1 MSDKIGKYR
10 VIAKLGQGGMARVLL
25 TVAAG
30 KAGFEKLL
38 VVKELREELAGD
50 PEFLTMFLDEARLAA
65 RLNHSNVVQTYEVG
79 QDGDRHFIAMDYLEG
94 QSLVALQVAVGR
106 SKLPIDVQVRVLSDM
121 LSGLHY
127 AHTLCDYD
135 GTPLC
140 VVHRDVSPHN
150 VFITYDGQ
158 VRVLDFGIAKA
169 IGASAQTRT
178 GVYKGKPAYMAP
190 EQVQTQP
197 VDARADIFSAGVM
210 LWEALAGK
218 RFAIGNELA
227 VLSSR
232 VLGTENS
239 IREVAP
245 SAPPELVEICEKA
258 MALSPASRF
267 ESAGAMRDALESWL
281 DARESRVGPKELGA
295 YLVEVFGAERASM
308 RARIDEQLRLVR
320 SSEEV
325 SVIELTR
332 VTSSSG
338 AGTPASPRQSDVGG
352 ADEVGTVAKATVS
365 TNHTRLP
372 RRSLV
377 PIILGAAA
385 TLLVVGIF
393 ALRSRSSGSAV
404 TSATSSSVVSNDID
418 VDIRVHPAA
427 AELLLDNVQLQGN
440 PFHGSMPKDGR
451 VHELECRLEG
461 YVTLKRKVVFD
472 RDFRIELELQPAIV
486 PAASLQ
492 QPSSSISPP
501 TSTSATAKSQADKP
515 HAPSG
520 APKPTSTLEHPLDE
534 SNPYAK

>member
-178 GVYKGKPAYMAP
+178 GVYKGKPSYMAP

-197 VDARADIFSAGVM
+197 VDARADVFSAGVM
-210 LWEALAGK
+210 LWETLAGK

-295 YLVEVFGAERASM
+295 YLVEVFAAERASM

-427 AELLLDNVQLQGN
+427 AELLLDDVQLQGN
-440 PFHGSMPKDGR
+440 PFHGSMSRDGR

-472 RDFRIELELQPAIV
+472 RDFRIELELQPALV

-492 QPSSSISPP
+492 QPSSSSSPP
-501 TSTSATAKSQADKP
+501 TPTSATAKSQADKP

>member
-218 RFAIGNELA
+218 RFATGNELA

-338 AGTPASPRQSDVGG
+338 AGTPASPRHSDITGT
-352 ADEVGTVAKATVS
+352 DEVGTVAKATVS

-372 RRSLV
+372 RRSLI

-385 TLLVVGIF
+385 TLLVVSIF

-427 AELLLDNVQLQGN
+427 AELLLDDVQLQGN

>member
-218 RFAIGNELA
+218 RFATGNELA

-338 AGTPASPRQSDVGG
+338 AGTPASPRHSDITGT
-352 ADEVGTVAKATVS
+352 DEVGTVAKATVS

-372 RRSLV
+372 RRSLI

-385 TLLVVGIF
+385 TLLVVSIF

-427 AELLLDNVQLQGN
+427 AELLLDDVQLQGN

-472 RDFRIELELQPAIV
+472 RDFRIELELQPALA
-486 PAASLQ
+486 PAAGLQ
-492 QPSSSISPP
+492 QPSSSSSPP